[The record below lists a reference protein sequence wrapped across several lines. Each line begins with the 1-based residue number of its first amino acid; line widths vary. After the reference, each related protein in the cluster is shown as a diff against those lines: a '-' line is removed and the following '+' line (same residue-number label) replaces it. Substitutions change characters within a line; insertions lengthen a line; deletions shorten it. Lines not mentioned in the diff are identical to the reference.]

1 MSIKIVPYKMGSA
14 SAVALSEAL
23 KIKRVNREVGKN
35 VNASLVINWGCSYID
50 RLFYWKDD
58 VVNVLNYPE
67 DIANAS
73 CKLATLSILK
83 DKGVVTPDWSESRE
97 EASKWLAEGVA
108 VVCRTKLNGHSGD
121 GIVIASKQEE
131 IVDAPLYTKY
141 VMKKHE
147 YRIHVFNGK
156 VIFQQRKARKKE
168 VADDKIN
175 WKVRNL
181 AGGFIYANQDVNADD
196 ACKQLAIDAVAALEL
211 HFGAV
216 DIIWNEKQNK
226 YYVLEI
232 NTAPGLTG
240 STLDAYVEAFRE
252 VI

>member
-1 MSIKIVPYKMGSA
+1 MTTKIVPYKMGSA
-14 SAVALSEAL
+14 SAIALSEAL
-23 KIKRVNREVGKN
+23 KVKRVNREAGKN
-35 VNASLVINWGCSYID
+35 VDASLVINWGCSSID
-50 RLFYWKDD
+50 RLFHWKDD

-73 CKLATLSILK
+73 CKLSTLSILK
-83 DKGVVTPDWSESRE
+83 DKGVVTPDWTESKE
-97 EASKWLAEGVA
+97 EAIKWLAEGFA
-108 VVCRTKLNGHSGD
+108 VVCRTLLNGHSGQ
-121 GIVIASKQEE
+121 GIVIAEKADQV
-131 IVDAPLYTKY
+131 VDAPLYTKY

-168 VADDKIN
+168 VEDANVN

-181 AGGFIYANQDVNADD
+181 AGGFIYANQGVDAPDD
-196 ACKQLAIDAVAALEL
+196 CKQLAIDAVAALEL

-216 DIIWNEKQNK
+216 DIIWNEKKDK

-240 STLDAYVEAFRE
+240 STLDAYVEAFRGF
-252 VI
+252 I

>member
-1 MSIKIVPYKMGSA
+1 
-14 SAVALSEAL
+14 
-23 KIKRVNREVGKN
+23 
-35 VNASLVINWGCSYID
+35 
-50 RLFYWKDD
+50 
-58 VVNVLNYPE
+58 
-67 DIANAS
+67 
-73 CKLATLSILK
+73 
-83 DKGVVTPDWSESRE
+83 VVTPDWTESKE
-97 EASKWLAEGVA
+97 EASKWLGEGVS
-108 VVCRTKLNGHSGD
+108 VVCRTKLNGHSGE

-141 VMKKHE
+141 ILKKHE

-156 VIFQQRKARKKE
+156 VIFQQRKARKKD
-168 VADDKIN
+168 VADDKVN

-181 AGGFIYANQDVNADD
+181 AGGFIYANQDVNAPD

-216 DIIWNEKQNK
+216 DIIWNEKQDK

-240 STLDAYVEAFRE
+240 STLDAYVEAFNE
-252 VI
+252 L